1 MQLRLARLKPRQAFQ
16 LKEKTKW
23 QCKLILFG
31 ECRWTTRRP
40 PQSPNFKVRTTTSAR
55 ASASGSSINS
65 RSSTPPRPGGQAAG
79 KAAGKAAGRRMAA
92 VNADDG
98 FGT

>member
-23 QCKLILFG
+23 QCKLILFV
-31 ECRWTTRRP
+31 ECRWTTRSLP
-40 PQSPNFKVRTTTSAR
+40 KSPNFKARTTTSAR
-55 ASASGSSINS
+55 PIASGSSINS
-65 RSSTPPRPGGQAAG
+65 RSNTPPRPAGQAA
-79 KAAGKAAGRRMAA
+79 KEAKAGRRMAV
-92 VNADDG
+92 VNADDD